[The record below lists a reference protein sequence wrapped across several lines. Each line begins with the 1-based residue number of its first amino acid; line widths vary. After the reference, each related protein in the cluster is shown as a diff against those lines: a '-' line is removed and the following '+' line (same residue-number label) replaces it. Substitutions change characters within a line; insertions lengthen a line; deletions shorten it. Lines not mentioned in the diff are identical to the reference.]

1 MEYLEAFCVV
11 ILFVDNAVN
20 LRKTSGKARFH
31 LLTPALPSSPVSS
44 PAQKLHHTL
53 VADDG
58 STDGFE
64 THTFDAFTNYVTIS
78 AVFKNPGESISISE
92 VNVSRWSEL
101 RGRSKSLGV
110 VEWWLTCSVRQSTLK
125 QSYA

>member
-1 MEYLEAFCVV
+1 M
-11 ILFVDNAVN
+11 
-20 LRKTSGKARFH
+20 
-31 LLTPALPSSPVSS
+31 SS
-44 PAQKLHHTL
+44 PAQKLHYTL

-92 VNVSRWSEL
+92 VNVHLGSDL
-101 RGRSKSLGV
+101 RGRSESLGA
-110 VEWWLTCSVRQSTLK
+110 VEWWLTCSVRQSTLE